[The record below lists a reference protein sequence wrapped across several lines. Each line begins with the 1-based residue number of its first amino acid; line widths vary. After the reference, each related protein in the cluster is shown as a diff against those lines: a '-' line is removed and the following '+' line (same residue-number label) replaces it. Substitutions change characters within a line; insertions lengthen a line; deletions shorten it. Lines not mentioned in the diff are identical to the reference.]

1 MAVDLEKLR
10 KKYEEL
16 KKKSSG
22 DTDWMTLEDGDNLVR
37 FLSDDDGNFYHETG
51 YHYIKQGKEKVAVV
65 CNRLNSN
72 EACYICDVVDA
83 LYKSKDKSDKD
94 LAKDLSA
101 KARIFFNVIDR
112 TDGKV
117 KVLGTGNQIFKELL
131 KYFADDDWGDLTHPV
146 TGRDV
151 VINKSGSGLDTE
163 YSVIPKPN
171 PSKLKEDVELKDL
184 SEIAKPFTYEEQEMV
199 MNGMSTEDIFK
210 RREESEGKDKPATKN
225 IKEEPKPTIQRKPK
239 QEKPMTPEEIYAD
252 KIALIDQEI
261 PKAVKLLKAWL
272 EDDERTEEEL
282 DDIIAK
288 YGKEDDEP
296 QPPQEAEDTPAVTED
311 GEDLDDAVAKA
322 LAKFKKGKK

>member
-22 DTDWMTLEDGDNLVR
+22 DADWMTLEDGDNLVR

-51 YHYIKQGKEKVAVV
+51 YHYVKQGKEKVAVV
-65 CNRLNSN
+65 CNRLDSN

-94 LAKDLSA
+94 LAKELSA

-184 SEIAKPFTYEEQEMV
+184 SEIAKPFTYEEQGMV
-199 MNGMSTEDIFK
+199 MDGMSTEDIFK
-210 RREESEGKDKPATKN
+210 RREEAEGKGKPEAKKT
-225 IKEEPKPTIQRKPK
+225 KEEPKPTIQRKPK

-272 EDDERTEEEL
+272 GDDDRTEEEL

-288 YGKEDDEP
+288 YGKEDDDP
-296 QPPQEAEDTPAVTED
+296 QPPQEAEDTPSATED

-322 LAKFKKGKK
+322 LAKFKKNKK